1 MVPFNF
7 DVVNF
12 KPKLLRS
19 TSKSNIDS
27 KPDTQTINKTNN
39 NNKQEYNPLA
49 GVSFKP
55 THSSDVEIVGV
66 KLGSNSNQD
75 NGYSNGANNIN
86 NNNNN
91 NSNTKKKA
99 SFQSKSYDL
108 KRKILIFNYF
118 SNFFYSYK

>member
-1 MVPFNF
+1 LVPFNF

-75 NGYSNGANNIN
+75 NGYSNINNN

-108 KRKILIFNYF
+108 KEKKFLIFNYF
-118 SNFFYSYK
+118 S

>member
-27 KPDTQTINKTNN
+27 KPDAQQINKTNN

-66 KLGSNSNQD
+66 KLGNNSNQES
-75 NGYSNGANNIN
+75 NYSNANNVYV
-86 NNNNN
+86 NN
-91 NSNTKKKA
+91 NSQTKKKA
-99 SFQSKSYDL
+99 SFQG
-108 KRKILIFNYF
+108 
-118 SNFFYSYK
+118 

>member
-27 KPDTQTINKTNN
+27 KPDAQTINKTNN

-86 NNNNN
+86 NNYNSN
-91 NSNTKKKA
+91 NSNAKKKA
-99 SFQSKSYDL
+99 SFQSKSIDL
-108 KRKILIFNYF
+108 KKKFNF
-118 SNFFYSYK
+118 